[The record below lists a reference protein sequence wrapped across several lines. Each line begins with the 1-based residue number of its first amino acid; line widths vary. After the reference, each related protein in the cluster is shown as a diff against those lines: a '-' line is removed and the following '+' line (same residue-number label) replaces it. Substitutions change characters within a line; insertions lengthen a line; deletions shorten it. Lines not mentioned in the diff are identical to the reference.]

1 MTSYDVGQ
9 IIYVVS
15 SKKMQVIPF
24 VVSEEV
30 IRKTL
35 SGSEV
40 TYLVKRDNTSQDY
53 KLSDLQGDI
62 FADIEEVRRTLVG
75 NATNAITKICDTA
88 KKRSSSLEAKKTHS
102 ESLGVKIPSEDD
114 IKSFVLEN
122 GTRVNLKSPDM

>member
-15 SKKMQVIPF
+15 SQKMQVIPF

-35 SGSEV
+35 TGSEV

-53 KLSDLQGDI
+53 KLS
-62 FADIEEVRRTLVG
+62 
-75 NATNAITKICDTA
+75 ATNAITKICDTA

>member
-30 IRKTL
+30 IRK
-35 SGSEV
+35 
-40 TYLVKRDNTSQDY
+40 SQDY

-62 FADIEEVRRTLVG
+62 FADIEEVRRTLVN
-75 NATNAITKICDTA
+75 NATTAITKICDTA

-122 GTRVNLKSPDM
+122 GTRVNLNLPDM